1 MKCDICGAELS
12 GNNKVCSICGNVI
25 GNKPDIITPK
35 EKTRIERRNVYT
47 EKEHDL
53 TGDESI
59 VVTDADAAASKF
71 CTRCGRLL
79 DKDTHLCRICDVREL
94 ELMRV
99 RKTSN
104 TELTHVRTERA
115 EAEKRKKQ
123 IRKNITAA
131 VVMMLLAIFVITAFM
146 FFKLLGGGA
155 AEEEIV
161 ESAPKPSEQTEETE
175 FPITDDGD
183 GEVHWRP
190 TNE

>member
-12 GNNKVCSICGNVI
+12 GNDKVCSICGNVI
-25 GNKPDIITPK
+25 GNRPDMKTTK
-35 EKTRIERRNVYT
+35 EKPRIERRNVYK

-53 TGDESI
+53 TGDES
-59 VVTDADAAASKF
+59 VVVADHDAVESKF

-79 DKDTHLCRICDVREL
+79 DNETHLCRICDVREL
-94 ELMRV
+94 ELMRI
-99 RKTSN
+99 RKTAN
-104 TELTHVRTERA
+104 TDLPHLRTERA

-131 VVMMLLAIFVITAFM
+131 VVMTLLATFVITAFV

-155 AEEEIV
+155 AEEEIT
-161 ESAPKPSEQTEETE
+161 ESTPEPTEQAEETE
-175 FPITDDGD
+175 FPIIDDGD

-190 TNE
+190 ANE